1 MKQPPSHLESLEGGA
16 IRTTAGPGSKDTY
29 RGLYAGNVGSGTD
42 RVGNST
48 HRAKK
53 SIHLHSSIHGAGAI
67 QDSTIEQMSS
77 INGIDE
83 EDQDLIATSN
93 NAHKNFFR
101 DDPEKQLSKKMR
113 TLTARELANYSK

>member
-1 MKQPPSHLESLEGGA
+1 MEGGGL
-16 IRTTAGPGSKDTY
+16 RTTAAPGSKDTY
-29 RGLYAGNVGSGTD
+29 RGLYAGNS
-42 RVGNST
+42 N
-48 HRAKK
+48 HQAKK
-53 SIHLHSSIHGAGAI
+53 SINLHTSIQGAGGI

-101 DDPEKQLSKKMR
+101 ADPEKQLSKKMR